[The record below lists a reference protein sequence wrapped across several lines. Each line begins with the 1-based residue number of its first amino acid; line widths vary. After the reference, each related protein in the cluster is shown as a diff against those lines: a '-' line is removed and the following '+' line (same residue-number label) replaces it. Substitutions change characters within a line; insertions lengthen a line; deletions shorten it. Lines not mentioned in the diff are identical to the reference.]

1 VEIRSKETGERRY
14 QNESNNERDT
24 WKEVRRQ
31 KEKQTK
37 DNICREENE

>member
-1 VEIRSKETGERRY
+1 VEIRSKEAGERRY
-14 QNESNNERDT
+14 QDKSNNERDT

-37 DNICREENE
+37 DNIFREENE

>member
-14 QNESNNERDT
+14 QNERDT